1 MDLDDDDFELPA
13 RTCPPVGSRNTGKNK
28 PEEDLHNH
36 CCTDKRP
43 LKKRKTITK
52 MAQNRDAKIKQ
63 IVICPSYFSLVR
75 LRCQFLHPLHHAT
88 MTLIQISKVTGIA
101 EVGDTEDNS
110 PEVTNEIIDGDA
122 NSTNSN
128 SDNDE
133 AEEVVSNRRIQRVGV
148 VGRSFKRRRIR
159 E

>member
-63 IVICPSYFSLVR
+63 VIFYYSKAVGFYFPLIIEFS
-75 LRCQFLHPLHHAT
+75 QLHIL
-88 MTLIQISKVTGIA
+88 
-101 EVGDTEDNS
+101 NS
-110 PEVTNEIIDGDA
+110 FV
-122 NSTNSN
+122 
-128 SDNDE
+128 
-133 AEEVVSNRRIQRVGV
+133 
-148 VGRSFKRRRIR
+148 
-159 E
+159 

>member
-63 IVICPSYFSLVR
+63 AKMSVSSSASSCDDDTDSNQQRV
-75 LRCQFLHPLHHAT
+75 
-88 MTLIQISKVTGIA
+88 LIQ
-101 EVGDTEDNS
+101 
-110 PEVTNEIIDGDA
+110 
-122 NSTNSN
+122 
-128 SDNDE
+128 
-133 AEEVVSNRRIQRVGV
+133 
-148 VGRSFKRRRIR
+148 
-159 E
+159 